1 MLAIIIPYYKLS
13 FFEETL
19 VSLANQT
26 DKRFKVYI
34 GDDASPENPLELLNQ
49 FEGKFEF
56 VYHRFEDNLGGISLT
71 KQWERCI
78 NLSKNEDW
86 LMILGDDDFIDN
98 KLVELWHSNFE
109 SFNKKTAVIRF
120 ASKLIFEETNR
131 TSEIYSHPIWENA
144 TDSFYRKFKH
154 LTRSSLSEYIFSKE
168 SFLKYRFYDYP
179 LAWNSDDRAWLDFSD
194 NKPIFT
200 INDSIVY
207 VRLSDLNISGKQDNN
222 FAKSLSVISF
232 FKFLIKKKLSLYKNE
247 EREKILR
254 FYENE
259 INKKR
264 NLKISEW
271 LFLLFFYSKYLDFYS
286 IKKFT
291 KRFLKR
297 ILKRN
302 E

>member
-1 MLAIIIPYYKLS
+1 M
-13 FFEETL
+13 
-19 VSLANQT
+19 
-26 DKRFKVYI
+26 
-34 GDDASPENPLELLNQ
+34 
-49 FEGKFEF
+49 
-56 VYHRFEDNLGGISLT
+56 
-71 KQWERCI
+71 
-78 NLSKNEDW
+78 
-86 LMILGDDDFIDN
+86 
-98 KLVELWHSNFE
+98 
-109 SFNKKTAVIRF
+109 
-120 ASKLIFEETNR
+120 
-131 TSEIYSHPIWENA
+131 
-144 TDSFYRKFKH
+144 
-154 LTRSSLSEYIFSKE
+154 
-168 SFLKYRFYDYP
+168 
-179 LAWNSDDRAWLDFSD
+179 AWNSDDRAWLDFSD